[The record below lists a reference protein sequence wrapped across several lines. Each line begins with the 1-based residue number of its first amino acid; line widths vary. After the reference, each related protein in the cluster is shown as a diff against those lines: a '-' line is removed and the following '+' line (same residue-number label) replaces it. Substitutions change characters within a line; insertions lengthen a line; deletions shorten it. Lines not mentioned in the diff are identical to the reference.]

1 MAKNEVSVKDD
12 NTALVKHTKFS
23 KVKSGGFSE
32 VTTEDLAIPF
42 IRILQALSPQVQT
55 REPQYLEGASAGMIF
70 NTVLKQAYDGEKG
83 IDVIPCHYNRRFV
96 EWQPREQGGGYI
108 NSYLPDDPI
117 VNTTQ
122 PDDKGNDVLPN
133 GNYLSNTSQFFVVF
147 LHETMGA
154 QKGLITMTSSQLKKS
169 KQWLSQAQS
178 LTGKDANG
186 DAFILPFFS
195 TVYKLTTVPEKS
207 DKGSWFGWEINRVRT
222 LDLEDKQ
229 DDALFDMAENFCES
243 IQAGEVQVKA
253 DTTAQY
259 ETTGEV
265 IPTPELDA
273 KKDVM

>member
-122 PDDKGNDVLPN
+122 PDDNGNDVLTN

-147 LHETMGA
+147 LHEKMGA

-195 TVYKLTTVPEKS
+195 TIYKLTTVPEKS

-259 ETTGEV
+259 ETTGGV

>member
-117 VNTTQ
+117 VSTTQ

-133 GNYLSNTSQFFVVF
+133 GNYLSNTNQFIVVF

-259 ETTGEV
+259 ETTGGV

>member
-117 VNTTQ
+117 VSTTQ

-147 LHETMGA
+147 LYETMGA

-195 TVYKLTTVPEKS
+195 TIYKLTTVPEKS

-259 ETTGEV
+259 ETTEGV